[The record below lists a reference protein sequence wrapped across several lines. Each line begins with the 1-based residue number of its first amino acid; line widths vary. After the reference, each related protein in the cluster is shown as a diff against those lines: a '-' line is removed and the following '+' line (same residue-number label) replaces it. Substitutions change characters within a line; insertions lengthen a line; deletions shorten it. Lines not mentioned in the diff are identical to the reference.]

1 MGAKFAILT
10 FNGYNNGGGYG
21 HPGQHTFEVTVFVTP
36 ATQIR
41 LYRKTGYAVDTTRSD
56 TYNGVSVIVNGT
68 SYEIAD
74 NYNTA
79 MDKIARALAEIL

>member
-10 FNGYNNGGGYG
+10 FNGYNNGNGYSPAR
-21 HPGQHTFEVTVFVTP
+21 HNFEVTVFVTP

-41 LYRKTGYAVDTTRSD
+41 LYRKTDYAVDSTKSD
-56 TYNGVSVIVNGT
+56 TYNGVSVSVNGT
-68 SYEIAD
+68 SYDIAD

-79 MDKIARALAEIL
+79 MDKIASALAEVL